1 MDETFW
7 FSFIKLLHISGL
19 ILWLGPSGGAWLLV
33 QLSKRRLDQQ
43 SVEFNELYRDFVKFF
58 WIEHLGLVL
67 LLGSG
72 ISLLSMYGVAALD
85 WAWIRLK
92 IALVVFILLP
102 IEAVDIWFGHVRL
115 PGQFSSRQE
124 ITAEATNMKSVR
136 LYERTF
142 VPISLP
148 VLLVTVVVIMWLA
161 IAKPV

>member
-72 ISLLSMYGVAALD
+72 ILLLSIYGFAALD
-85 WAWIRLK
+85 WAWIQLK

-115 PGQFSSRQE
+115 PGQFSTRQE
-124 ITAEATNMKSVR
+124 ITAETTKMKPVR
-136 LYERTF
+136 LYERRF

-148 VLLVTVVVIMWLA
+148 ILLVTIVVIMWLA
-161 IAKPV
+161 IDKPV